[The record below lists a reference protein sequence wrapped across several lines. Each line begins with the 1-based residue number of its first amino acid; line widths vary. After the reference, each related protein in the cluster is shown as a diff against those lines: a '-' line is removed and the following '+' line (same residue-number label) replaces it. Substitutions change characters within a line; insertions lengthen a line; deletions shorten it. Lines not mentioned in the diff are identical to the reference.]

1 MEKHYVYFDEKYE
14 RNAERIIFVDGV
26 CPDALTEVDLE
37 LSHWLPNNTPVQYK
51 KDTSTEICFS
61 FLDKAVDIT
70 MVKSQVITLIQTVY

>member
-61 FLDKAVDIT
+61 FLDKAV
-70 MVKSQVITLIQTVY
+70 KHHYGQVTSNHLIQTVY